1 MTIVPLSTYL
11 KMYRKRTGFTHD
23 DVAFL
28 LGGMSGTT
36 VSRHERSHR
45 LPILKT
51 ALMYEFI
58 FDATVRELYEGVFRE
73 VQLRVRE
80 RARGLCSSLE
90 RQPRNPTRDQKIA
103 VLRRII
109 AEGERE
115 IERAA

>member
-28 LGGMSGTT
+28 LGGMRGTSI
-36 VSRHERSHR
+36 SRHERSER

-58 FDATVRELYEGVFRE
+58 FDATVRELYQGVFRE
-73 VQLRVRE
+73 VQQRVRE
-80 RARGLCSSLE
+80 RARGLCASLE
-90 RQPRNPTRDQKIA
+90 RQPSTPTRDQK
-103 VLRRII
+103 
-109 AEGERE
+109 
-115 IERAA
+115 